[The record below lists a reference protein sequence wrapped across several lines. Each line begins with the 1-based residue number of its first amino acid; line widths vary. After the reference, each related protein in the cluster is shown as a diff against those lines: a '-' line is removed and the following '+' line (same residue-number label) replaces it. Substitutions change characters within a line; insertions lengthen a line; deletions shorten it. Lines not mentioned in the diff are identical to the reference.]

1 MYPKNLATA
10 HFAVGE
16 SKTVYTAPSGVG
28 AKVVITICATDPVAP
43 ILAHVKIAGHYV
55 ARALRTDYA
64 QEPISLAHSLNNG
77 AMIEVK
83 IENAT
88 ADVYI
93 DGEEYTL
100 GSCETTA
107 DDVRIELKK
116 MIKFVHDDL
125 TAKLVFCAVGAS
137 SSDSSGS
144 VGGSVLYLDRAAED
158 LFLSSGAYRI
168 VPLDSSGSVLYLDR
182 TAENFFLYGGV

>member
-1 MYPKNLATA
+1 MYPKHLATA
-10 HFAVGE
+10 HFAAGE
-16 SKTVYTAPSGVG
+16 SKTVYSAPSGVG

-43 ILAHVKIAGHYV
+43 ILAHVKIAGHFV
-55 ARALRTDYA
+55 ARAIRTDYA
-64 QEPISLAHSLNNG
+64 KEPISLAHSLNNS
-77 AMIEVK
+77 ATIEVT

-107 DDVRIELKK
+107 DDLRIELKK

-125 TAKLVFCAVGAS
+125 TTKLFFC
-137 SSDSSGS
+137 SSGD
-144 VGGSVLYLDRAAED
+144 GGSCAC
-158 LFLSSGAYRI
+158 SSGDNQTA
-168 VPLDSSGSVLYLDR
+168 LYLDR
-182 TAENFFLYGGV
+182 TLEMKFLYSFLRVTPHILIAPLDRTLEIFFERNA